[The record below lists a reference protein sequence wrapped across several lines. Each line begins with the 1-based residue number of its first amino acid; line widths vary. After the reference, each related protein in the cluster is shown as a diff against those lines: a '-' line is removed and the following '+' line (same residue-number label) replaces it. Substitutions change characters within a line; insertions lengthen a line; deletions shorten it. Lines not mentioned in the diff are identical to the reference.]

1 VSDADKRDPERGL
14 AFVEKLLV
22 EDEAERIEK
31 LSGDE
36 LRAELRAAGVD
47 PARVPDGKE
56 LQRRLLAR
64 RKREGDGA
72 GAQGG
77 EPAPTPRR
85 ANPVVPIRRWPR
97 VAWLL
102 AAALAVAILLAL
114 SGPAVVARFHD
125 EQGNTGEE
133 APRPTRHEAAEN
145 LRDEA
150 MDRCAQAAWSTC
162 RDKLDEAARLD
173 PAGESEPRV
182 KKARADLESASHPG
196 PKLPNNPGP

>member
-1 VSDADKRDPERGL
+1 MSDADKRDPERGL
-14 AFVEKLLV
+14 GFVEKLLV

-56 LQRRLLAR
+56 LQRRLLAGGNEKR
-64 RKREGDGA
+64 RRRCQRRRACADAPK
-72 GAQGG
+72 G
-77 EPAPTPRR
+77 EPRRPDPTLAAHRVAPGRR
-85 ANPVVPIRRWPR
+85 ARHRHPVRADVDPR
-97 VAWLL
+97 
-102 AAALAVAILLAL
+102 
-114 SGPAVVARFHD
+114 SSPASTTS
-125 EQGNTGEE
+125 GNTRDE

-150 MDRCAQAAWSTC
+150 MDRCAQAAWNAC

-182 KKARADLESASHPG
+182 KKSRADITRRTQGRRRRTIRG
-196 PKLPNNPGP
+196 P